1 MDGFKVAAFSA
12 RPEVFL
18 CPYFQQNH
26 LSLFYKYIH
35 VTNGE

>member
-18 CPYFQQNH
+18 CP
-26 LSLFYKYIH
+26 
-35 VTNGE
+35 